1 MNNKSLILQLLIGTF
16 AFTTFAAVEWMPVA
30 TPGES
35 FFFELR
41 NRTSKPLYI
50 RLYDGKNNDLLYEL
64 NTFTGERKDFLLL
77 GRSTL
82 SYIKESAI
90 PVVRLSGQPPKK
102 LILSIAHEPGSES
115 REWFSI
121 DLNNHSTAF
130 VSYEN
135 GAIRPQQ
142 GRKGLTISGLPL
154 EGNVTWRE
162 IGRINR

>member
-1 MNNKSLILQLLIGTF
+1 MNIRFIALSALAVSAFSCNALIERSPI
-16 AFTTFAAVEWMPVA
+16 A
-30 TPGES
+30 TSGQP

-41 NRTSKPLYI
+41 NRPSRPLYI
-50 RLYDGKNNDLLYEL
+50 RLYDSDNNNLLYEL
-64 NTFTGERKDFLLL
+64 NRFTNERKDFLLL

-102 LILSIAHEPGSES
+102 LMLSIAHEPGSTS

-121 DLNNHSTAF
+121 DLSNHATAF

-135 GAIRPQQ
+135 GVLRPQQ

-154 EGNVTWRE
+154 AGNVTWKE
-162 IGRINR
+162 IVRIKR

>member
-1 MNNKSLILQLLIGTF
+1 MNIRFIVLSTLAVSAFSCNALIERSPI
-16 AFTTFAAVEWMPVA
+16 A
-30 TPGES
+30 TSGQP

-41 NRTSKPLYI
+41 NRTSRPLYI

-121 DLNNHSTAF
+121 DLNNHAIAF

-135 GAIRPQQ
+135 GALRPQQ

-154 EGNVTWRE
+154 ASNVTWRE